1 VTRLKLE
8 LLLAVASPLA
18 LARGFGSP
26 EWMRVL
32 EQVNELAQHPALAD
46 SPARA
51 AALAIVA
58 NFALWSAEPA
68 RTLQLGEQLLGLAE
82 RVGDPQQLLIA
93 HFLTGSAR
101 WLRGDLDAARRDLD
115 EALALKVHCPHLT
128 SDLPFGFDIGITSL
142 ARQACVLWLRGHPD
156 QASRFLQEAVNAAQ
170 ARGHPITLALTRGMA
185 GMVLSVIGRDA
196 VAARLQV
203 DALRQLSAAGL
214 FFEPWAD
221 SLAGRISA
229 EENQTEESLQRMRQ
243 GLAAFQMVGTPLGRA
258 AQLVLLAQGYARAGK
273 VEAAMAALDQALAWM
288 GQTGIC
294 MLEAE
299 THRLRGELLL
309 AGRSPGTETSDSAVG
324 SAAEVCFR
332 RAIAVARRQEAR
344 WWELRATV
352 SLCRLLKE
360 RKAPQDTDC
369 AEAFQTLA
377 EIYGR
382 FTEGFEMPDMR
393 EARALLAE
401 ASQGQRVIAGS

>member
-1 VTRLKLE
+1 
-8 LLLAVASPLA
+8 
-18 LARGFGSP
+18 
-26 EWMRVL
+26 MRVL
-32 EQVNELAQHPALAD
+32 EQVYELAQHPALAD
-46 SPARA
+46 SPERA

-68 RTLQLGEQLLGLAE
+68 RTLQLSEQLLGLAE

-93 HFLTGSAR
+93 HFLLGSAR

-115 EALALKVHCPHLT
+115 EALALKGHYPHLT

-142 ARQACVLWLRGHPD
+142 ARQACVLWLQGHPD
-156 QASRFLQEAVNAAQ
+156 QASCSLQEAVNAAQ

-203 DALRQLSAAGL
+203 DALRQLGAAGL

-221 SLAGRISA
+221 SLAGRSSA
-229 EENQTEESLQRMRQ
+229 EENQTEESLQQMRQ

-258 AQLVLLAQGYARAGK
+258 AQLVLLAQGYTRAGK

-288 GQTGIC
+288 GQTGVC

-299 THRLRGELLL
+299 AYRLRGELLL
-309 AGRSPGTETSDSAVG
+309 AGRFPGTEISDSAVG
-324 SAAEVCFR
+324 ANSRSVFSPRDRRGPAAGGSVVG
-332 RAIAVARRQEAR
+332 VARHGQPVPAAQGAEGSAGYRLRRSSPNAGGDLRLVHRGVRYSRTCAR
-344 WWELRATV
+344 R
-352 SLCRLLKE
+352 
-360 RKAPQDTDC
+360 
-369 AEAFQTLA
+369 
-377 EIYGR
+377 GR
-382 FTEGFEMPDMR
+382 CW
-393 EARALLAE
+393 
-401 ASQGQRVIAGS
+401 QRPAKVKG